1 MTCLSS
7 RVGSSAM
14 MGHVRTI
21 NSQFKFTLRLE
32 GGNHKYLSS
41 VFFRLDLF
49 RFFSYSNKSY
59 QVVQGVETL
68 TLRSINTPA
77 PNPRMPAVLIQTR
90 RTPDPTRSGP
100 ALAGRVW
107 CALINHHWSPGS
119 GHREWR
125 AGARA
130 ASARQRRAARAPL
143 RARERA
149 RRVARARLAAG
160 RRTRR
165 AGRLRHEDACSRS
178 SGKELATHILLKE
191 PIPYLQ
197 KLLDPGTSKLK
208 CNKSNTHHHYWGHTA
223 NAATIL

>member
-32 GGNHKYLSS
+32 GANHKYFTQNLISTYFVSS
-41 VFFRLDLF
+41 VFFRWDLF

-165 AGRLRHEDACSRS
+165 AGRLRHEDACSRF
-178 SGKELATHILLKE
+178 SGKERATHILLK
-191 PIPYLQ
+191 
-197 KLLDPGTSKLK
+197 
-208 CNKSNTHHHYWGHTA
+208 
-223 NAATIL
+223 